1 MAFDYILT
9 HCAVISFYSSTIF
22 DRVLHDSNKALYASL
37 GYGAVQVVFT
47 IPTLFLID
55 TKGRRTLT
63 LITFPLMALF
73 LLAAAF
79 SLLVPDDASPGARL
93 GPVVL

>member
-1 MAFDYILT
+1 MWLERVANK
-9 HCAVISFYSSTIF
+9 CPVISFYSSTIF
-22 DRVLHDSNKALYASL
+22 DNVLNDSNKALYASL

-63 LITFPLMALF
+63 LITFPLMAIF

-79 SLLVPDDASPGARL
+79 SLLTPETASPGARL

>member
-1 MAFDYILT
+1 
-9 HCAVISFYSSTIF
+9 
-22 DRVLHDSNKALYASL
+22 VLNDSNKALYASL

-47 IPTLFLID
+47 IPTLFMID

-79 SLLVPDDASPGARL
+79 SLLVPEDASSGARL